1 MYLNLLCNSLFF
13 VPGVSYGNGK
23 FWPELSRFG
32 NNDRNSNFKTFSVS
46 SNNSPNS
53 LQNKEV
59 FPTVLW
65 NEFFTRTMIFS
76 NWPLHHGT
84 LLRLNLHCILLMLK
98 IWLNAFDLFKYFT
111 HLNDATNA
119 FALSEYF
126 FSGTALC
133 DMNLLKALMNS
144 LVVWFCM
151 NSKLISLIRIH
162 VNSNIYDFFSLRI
175 LFYILLILKNQ
186 ELCLEILLFLF

>member
-1 MYLNLLCNSLFF
+1 MVMVNFDQSWVGLVIIIGIQILRLFQCQATILLT
-13 VPGVSYGNGK
+13 
-23 FWPELSRFG
+23 LSRITKFFQRFCG
-32 NNDRNSNFKTFSVS
+32 ANSSQEKWYFRIDLGTMTTF
-46 SNNSPNS
+46 
-53 LQNKEV
+53 
-59 FPTVLW
+59 
-65 NEFFTRTMIFS
+65 
-76 NWPLHHGT
+76 HHGT

-98 IWLNAFDLFKYFT
+98 ISLNAFDLFKYFT

-144 LVVWFCM
+144 LVVWFCI

-162 VNSNIYDFFSLRI
+162 VNSNIYDFFPLRI
-175 LFYILLILKNQ
+175 LFLYIIDPEKSRTLARNSFISFLV
-186 ELCLEILLFLF
+186 LLFCCWVFY

>member
-1 MYLNLLCNSLFF
+1 MVMVNFDQSWVGLVIIIGIQILRLFQCQATILLT
-13 VPGVSYGNGK
+13 
-23 FWPELSRFG
+23 LSRITKFFQRFCG
-32 NNDRNSNFKTFSVS
+32 ANSSQEKWYFRIDLGTMTTF
-46 SNNSPNS
+46 
-53 LQNKEV
+53 
-59 FPTVLW
+59 
-65 NEFFTRTMIFS
+65 
-76 NWPLHHGT
+76 HHGT
-84 LLRLNLHCILLMLK
+84 LLRLNLNCILLMLK
-98 IWLNAFDLFKYFT
+98 ISLNAFDLFKYFT

-144 LVVWFCM
+144 LVVWFCI

>member
-1 MYLNLLCNSLFF
+1 MVMVNFDQSWVGLVIIIGIQILRLFQCQATILLT
-13 VPGVSYGNGK
+13 
-23 FWPELSRFG
+23 LSRITKFFQWFCG
-32 NNDRNSNFKTFSVS
+32 ANSSQEKWYFRIDLGTMTTF
-46 SNNSPNS
+46 
-53 LQNKEV
+53 
-59 FPTVLW
+59 
-65 NEFFTRTMIFS
+65 
-76 NWPLHHGT
+76 HHGT

-144 LVVWFCM
+144 LVVWFCI

-162 VNSNIYDFFSLRI
+162 VNSNIYDFFPLRI
-175 LFYILLILKNQ
+175 LFLYIIDPEKSRTLARNSFISFLV
-186 ELCLEILLFLF
+186 LLFCCWVFY

>member
-1 MYLNLLCNSLFF
+1 MVMVNFDQSWVGLVIIIGIQILRLFQCQATILLT
-13 VPGVSYGNGK
+13 
-23 FWPELSRFG
+23 LSRITKFFQRFCG
-32 NNDRNSNFKTFSVS
+32 ANSSQEKWYFRIDLGTMTTF
-46 SNNSPNS
+46 
-53 LQNKEV
+53 
-59 FPTVLW
+59 
-65 NEFFTRTMIFS
+65 
-76 NWPLHHGT
+76 HHGT

-144 LVVWFCM
+144 LVVWFCI

-162 VNSNIYDFFSLRI
+162 VNSNIYDFFPLRI
-175 LFYILLILKNQ
+175 LFLYIIDPEKSRTLARNSFISFLV
-186 ELCLEILLFLF
+186 LLFCCWVFY

>member
-1 MYLNLLCNSLFF
+1 MVMVNFDQSWVGLVIIIGIQILRLFQCQATILLT
-13 VPGVSYGNGK
+13 
-23 FWPELSRFG
+23 LSRITKFFQRFCG
-32 NNDRNSNFKTFSVS
+32 ANSSQEKWYFRIDLGTMTTF
-46 SNNSPNS
+46 
-53 LQNKEV
+53 
-59 FPTVLW
+59 
-65 NEFFTRTMIFS
+65 
-76 NWPLHHGT
+76 HHGT

-144 LVVWFCM
+144 LVVWFCI

-162 VNSNIYDFFSLRI
+162 VNSNIYDFFPLRI
-175 LFYILLILKNQ
+175 LFLYIIDPEKSRTLARNSFISFL
-186 ELCLEILLFLF
+186 ILLFCCWVLY

>member
-1 MYLNLLCNSLFF
+1 MVMVNFDQSWVGLVIIIGIQILRLFQCQATILLT
-13 VPGVSYGNGK
+13 
-23 FWPELSRFG
+23 LSRITKFFQRFCG
-32 NNDRNSNFKTFSVS
+32 ANSSQEKWYFRIDLGTMTTF
-46 SNNSPNS
+46 
-53 LQNKEV
+53 
-59 FPTVLW
+59 
-65 NEFFTRTMIFS
+65 
-76 NWPLHHGT
+76 HHGT

-133 DMNLLKALMNS
+133 DMSLLKALMNS
-144 LVVWFCM
+144 LAVWFCI

-162 VNSNIYDFFSLRI
+162 VSSNIYDFFPLRI
-175 LFYILLILKNQ
+175 LFLYIIDPEKSRTLARNSFISFLV
-186 ELCLEILLFLF
+186 LLFCCWVFY

>member
-1 MYLNLLCNSLFF
+1 MVMVNFDQSWVGLVIIIGIQILRLFQCQATILLT
-13 VPGVSYGNGK
+13 
-23 FWPELSRFG
+23 LSRITKFFQRFCG
-32 NNDRNSNFKTFSVS
+32 ANSSQEKWYFRIDLGTMTTF
-46 SNNSPNS
+46 
-53 LQNKEV
+53 
-59 FPTVLW
+59 
-65 NEFFTRTMIFS
+65 
-76 NWPLHHGT
+76 HHGT

-144 LVVWFCM
+144 LVVWFCI

-162 VNSNIYDFFSLRI
+162 VNRNIYDFFPLRI
-175 LFYILLILKNQ
+175 LFLYIIDPEKSRTLARNSFISFLV
-186 ELCLEILLFLF
+186 LLFCCWVFY

>member
-1 MYLNLLCNSLFF
+1 MVMVNFDQSWVGLVIIIGIQILRLFQCQATILLT
-13 VPGVSYGNGK
+13 
-23 FWPELSRFG
+23 LSRITKFFQRFCG
-32 NNDRNSNFKTFSVS
+32 ANSSQEKWYFRIDLGTMTTF
-46 SNNSPNS
+46 
-53 LQNKEV
+53 
-59 FPTVLW
+59 
-65 NEFFTRTMIFS
+65 
-76 NWPLHHGT
+76 HHGT

-98 IWLNAFDLFKYFT
+98 ISLNAFDLFKYFT

-144 LVVWFCM
+144 LVVWFCI

-162 VNSNIYDFFSLRI
+162 VNSNIYDFFPLRI
-175 LFYILLILKNQ
+175 LFLYIIDPEKSRTLARNSFISFL
-186 ELCLEILLFLF
+186 ILLFCCWVFY

>member
-1 MYLNLLCNSLFF
+1 MVMVNFDQSWVGLVIIIGIQILRLFQCQATILLT
-13 VPGVSYGNGK
+13 
-23 FWPELSRFG
+23 LSRITKFFQRFCG
-32 NNDRNSNFKTFSVS
+32 ANSSQEKWYFRIDLGTMTTF
-46 SNNSPNS
+46 
-53 LQNKEV
+53 
-59 FPTVLW
+59 
-65 NEFFTRTMIFS
+65 
-76 NWPLHHGT
+76 HHGT
-84 LLRLNLHCILLMLK
+84 LLRLNLHCILLMLR

-144 LVVWFCM
+144 LVVWFCI

-162 VNSNIYDFFSLRI
+162 VNSNIYDFFPLRI
-175 LFYILLILKNQ
+175 LFLYIIDPEKSRTLARNSFISFL
-186 ELCLEILLFLF
+186 ILLFCCWVFY

>member
-1 MYLNLLCNSLFF
+1 MVMVNFDQSWVGLVIIIGIQILRLFQCQATILLT
-13 VPGVSYGNGK
+13 
-23 FWPELSRFG
+23 LSRITKFFQRFCG
-32 NNDRNSNFKTFSVS
+32 ANSSQEKWYFRIDLGTMTTF
-46 SNNSPNS
+46 
-53 LQNKEV
+53 
-59 FPTVLW
+59 
-65 NEFFTRTMIFS
+65 
-76 NWPLHHGT
+76 HHGT

-133 DMNLLKALMNS
+133 DMSLLKALMNS
-144 LVVWFCM
+144 LAVWFCI

-162 VNSNIYDFFSLRI
+162 VNSNIYDFFPLRI
-175 LFYILLILKNQ
+175 LFLYIIDPEKSRTLARNSFISFLV
-186 ELCLEILLFLF
+186 LLFCCWVFY

>member
-1 MYLNLLCNSLFF
+1 MVMVNFDQSWVGLVIIIGIQILRLFQCQATILLT
-13 VPGVSYGNGK
+13 
-23 FWPELSRFG
+23 LSRITKFFQRFCG
-32 NNDRNSNFKTFSVS
+32 ANSSQEKWYFRIDLGTMTTF
-46 SNNSPNS
+46 
-53 LQNKEV
+53 
-59 FPTVLW
+59 
-65 NEFFTRTMIFS
+65 
-76 NWPLHHGT
+76 HHGT

-98 IWLNAFDLFKYFT
+98 ISLNAFDLFKYFT

-162 VNSNIYDFFSLRI
+162 VNSNIYDFFPLRI
-175 LFYILLILKNQ
+175 LFLYIIDPEKSRTLARNSFISFLV
-186 ELCLEILLFLF
+186 LLFCCWVFY

>member
-1 MYLNLLCNSLFF
+1 MVMVNFDQSWVGLVIIIGIQILRLFQCQATILLT
-13 VPGVSYGNGK
+13 
-23 FWPELSRFG
+23 LSRITKFFQRFCG
-32 NNDRNSNFKTFSVS
+32 ANSSQEKWYFRIDLGTMTTF
-46 SNNSPNS
+46 
-53 LQNKEV
+53 
-59 FPTVLW
+59 
-65 NEFFTRTMIFS
+65 
-76 NWPLHHGT
+76 HHGT

-144 LVVWFCM
+144 LVVWFCI

-162 VNSNIYDFFSLRI
+162 VNSNIYDFFPLRI
-175 LFYILLILKNQ
+175 LFLYIIDPEKSRTLARNSFISFL
-186 ELCLEILLFLF
+186 ILLFCCWVFY